1 MLKNLKN
8 VSEKREK
15 RIFLIHM
22 KFEKSINSFKMKKKD
37 RSPDYLWGS
46 TFFWWFVN
54 NFLTLLLCKIYVFD
68 IFNIVDFFF

>member
-46 TFFWWFVN
+46 TFFW
-54 NFLTLLLCKIYVFD
+54 
-68 IFNIVDFFF
+68 